1 MIAGD
6 GSILHFGAIRV
17 RVTGNGNLRPQMQG
31 FDDVETEDLV
41 PIPMSSPNGRT
52 MTRLSN
58 FQGQAGKL
66 RLETTTINEV
76 MRVNDITIF
85 VRPLWVDFPA

>member
-1 MIAGD
+1 MPGD
-6 GSILHFGAIRV
+6 GGILHFGAIRV

-31 FDDVETEDLV
+31 FDEVITQDLV
-41 PIPMSSPNGRT
+41 PISMAYPDSRT
-52 MTRLSN
+52 KTRLAN

-66 RLETTTINEV
+66 RLETTSINEV

-85 VRPLWVDFPA
+85 VKPLWVDFPA